1 MANPLNTVIQ
11 IVGMTKTYVLG
22 DIEVHALRG
31 VDLTIER
38 GEFVAV
44 MGASGSGKSTLMNML
59 GCLDRPT
66 SGRYILEGEDV
77 AQLNESE
84 LATIR
89 SKRIGFV
96 FQNFNLL
103 SRTSALEN
111 VELPLFYS
119 AWTADGEHRAAD
131 LVKLVGLAG
140 REQNHPNQLSGG
152 QQQRVAIARALV
164 NRPSILLAD
173 EPTGNL
179 DSTNSAEIMDVLTNL
194 NRQQGITVI
203 VVTHDPDVAAY
214 ADRTVTFRDG
224 VIISDTRKERT
235 GAQAGRQSSGSR
247 RRAKAAR
254 RRCSDEAWVFASMAV
269 VAAGR
274 AIRRNKLRA
283 ALTMLGIFIGVAAVI
298 TMVAVG
304 DGAKSSVEAQINS
317 LGTNLLVVLPGATT
331 ANGVRAGFGSNSTLT
346 IGDAR
351 AIAQGGG
358 PVALVTYMDRQVA
371 QVVSGNRNW
380 STNIQGTTSNYFAIR
395 DWPPSIGRIFTDS
408 EEKAGAAVCL
418 LGQTVVNNLFGEGQ
432 NPVGAT
438 IRVKNFPMKVIG
450 VLSVKGQSS
459 YGQDQDDVVIVPF
472 NTAERKVLG
481 VSAPQSTPA
490 PAAVATATTS
500 NCSTCVYSSVP
511 TTNSVYSSTTEA
523 TNPYGGAAKIAGV
536 VNSMYVKASDSGEV
550 DNAIAQITRTLHER
564 HHIQPKQDDDFTVRN
579 LSEIAAAS
587 ESATAGDDDAAVV
600 GGVDFAAGRRNR
612 NHEHHAGVGDRAHAR
627 DRNPHGD
634 RRAPHPHHAA
644 VPGRGDAAV
653 GDGRIRGHRA
663 GNPRVEDN
671 FGAGRSGRPWSRRWR
686 CSAGSFFRRR
696 WEFSSAIT
704 RREKRACCIQST
716 PYVTSS
722 QSWPLTPAPS
732 LLLCRKI
739 STLSLLIAVVPCI
752 TFVYVR

>member
-1 MANPLNTVIQ
+1 MNTVIQ

-77 AQLNESE
+77 ARLNESE
-84 LATIR
+84 LAMIR
-89 SKRIGFV
+89 SRRIGFV

-103 SRTSALEN
+103 SRTSTLEN

-119 AWTADGEHRAAD
+119 AWTADGEHRAAE

-140 REQNHPNQLSGG
+140 REQSHPNQLSGG

-214 ADRTVTFRDG
+214 ADRVVTFRDG
-224 VIISDTRKERT
+224 VIISDTRKEGTAAHTPSERSAAT
-235 GAQAGRQSSGSR
+235 LPSRQEAYS
-247 RRAKAAR
+247 AL
-254 RRCSDEAWVFASMAV
+254 DEAWTFASMAV

-274 AIRRNKLRA
+274 AIKRNKLRA

-304 DGAKSSVEAQINS
+304 DGAKASVEAQINS
-317 LGTNLLVVLPGATT
+317 LGTNLLIVVPGATT
-331 ANGVRAGFGSNSTLT
+331 ANGVRAGLGSNSTLT
-346 IGDAR
+346 VGDAE
-351 AIAQGGG
+351 AIARGGG
-358 PVALVTYMDRQVA
+358 PVALVTYMDRQLA

-395 DWPPSIGRIFTDS
+395 DWPLSIGRIFTDS

-450 VLSVKGQSS
+450 VLTVKGQSS
-459 YGQDQDDVVIVPF
+459 YGTDQDDVVIVPF

-481 VSAPQSTPA
+481 VSAPTAQSS
-490 PAAVATATTS
+490 PAAVATASTS
-500 NCSTCVYSSVP
+500 NCATCVYSSVP
-511 TTNSVYSSTTEA
+511 TTNSIYSSSTEA
-523 TNPYGGAAKIAGV
+523 ASPFGGAPKITGV
-536 VNSMYVKASDSGEV
+536 VNAMFVKASGSDQV
-550 DNAIAQITRTLHER
+550 DNAIAQITRTLHQR
-564 HHIQPKQDDDFTVRN
+564 HHIQAKEDDDFTVRN
-579 LSEIAAAS
+579 LSEIAEAS
-587 ESATAGDDDAAVV
+587 ESATQVMTMLLLSVASISLLV
-600 GGVDFAAGRRNR
+600 GGIGIMNIMLVSVTERTREIGIRMAIGARRI
-612 NHEHHAGVGDRAHAR
+612 HIMLQFLVEAMLLSAMGGLAGVVLGILVSKLIS
-627 DRNPHGD
+627 
-634 RRAPHPHHAA
+634 A
-644 VPGRGDAAV
+644 VAQWPTLVSPVAVAGGFIFSAAV
-653 GDGRIRGHRA
+653 G
-663 GNPRVEDN
+663 VF
-671 FGAGRSGRPWSRRWR
+671 FG
-686 CSAGSFFRRR
+686 
-696 WEFSSAIT
+696 
-704 RREKRACCIQST
+704 
-716 PYVTSS
+716 YY
-722 QSWPLTPAPS
+722 PARKAS
-732 LLLCRKI
+732 LLHPIDALR
-739 STLSLLIAVVPCI
+739 
-752 TFVYVR
+752 YE

>member
-38 GEFVAV
+38 GEFLAV

-194 NRQQGITVI
+194 NRKQGITVI

-224 VIISDTRKERT
+224 VIISDTRKEGT
-235 GAQAGRQSSGSR
+235 
-247 RRAKAAR
+247 AAR
-254 RRCSDEAWVFASMAV
+254 VATQPAQQVESGLQAVSIIDETWTFASMAV

-331 ANGVRAGFGSNSTLT
+331 ANGVRAGLGSNSTLT
-346 IGDAR
+346 VGDAE
-351 AIAQGGG
+351 AIAHGGG
-358 PVALVTYMDRQVA
+358 PVALVTYMDRQVS

-395 DWPPSIGRIFTDS
+395 DWQPSIGRIFTDS

-418 LGQTVVNNLFGEGQ
+418 LGQTVVDNLFGEGQ

-438 IRVKNFPMKVIG
+438 VRVKNFPMKIIG
-450 VLSVKGQSS
+450 VLAVKGQSS

-490 PAAVATATTS
+490 PAAVATASTS
-500 NCSTCVYSSVP
+500 NCATCVYSSVP
-511 TTNSVYSSTTEA
+511 TTNSIYSSTTEE
-523 TNPYGGAAKIAGV
+523 TNAYGAAAKITGV

-550 DNAIAQITRTLHER
+550 DSAIAQITRELHER

-587 ESATAGDDDAAVV
+587 ESATQVMTMLLLSVASISLLV
-600 GGVDFAAGRRNR
+600 GGIGIMNIMLVSVTERTREIGIRMAIGARRI
-612 NHEHHAGVGDRAHAR
+612 HIMLQFLVEAMLLSAMGGLAGVALGILVSKLISALAEW
-627 DRNPHGD
+627 PTLVS
-634 RRAPHPHHAA
+634 PTA
-644 VPGRGDAAV
+644 VAGGFIFSAAV
-653 GDGRIRGHRA
+653 G
-663 GNPRVEDN
+663 VF
-671 FGAGRSGRPWSRRWR
+671 FG
-686 CSAGSFFRRR
+686 
-696 WEFSSAIT
+696 
-704 RREKRACCIQST
+704 
-716 PYVTSS
+716 YY
-722 QSWPLTPAPS
+722 PARKAS
-732 LLLCRKI
+732 LLHPIDALR
-739 STLSLLIAVVPCI
+739 
-752 TFVYVR
+752 YE

>member
-1 MANPLNTVIQ
+1 MNTVIE
-11 IVGMTKTYVLG
+11 IIGMTKTYVLG

-31 VDLTIER
+31 VNLTIER
-38 GEFVAV
+38 GEFLAV

-224 VIISDTRKERT
+224 VIISDTRKEGS
-235 GAQAGRQSSGSR
+235 GARAGAAGKPAASAPATEAQ
-247 RRAKAAR
+247 KAA
-254 RRCSDEAWVFASMAV
+254 SIVDEVWTFASMAV

-331 ANGVRAGFGSNSTLT
+331 ANGVRAGLGSNSTLT
-346 IGDAR
+346 IGGAD
-351 AIAQGGG
+351 AIARGGG

-380 STNIQGTTSNYFAIR
+380 STNIQGTTSNYFSIR

-418 LGQTVVNNLFGEGQ
+418 LGQTVVDNLFGEGQ

-490 PAAVATATTS
+490 PAAVSTATTS
-500 NCSTCVYSSVP
+500 NCATCVYQSVP
-511 TTNSVYSSTTEA
+511 TTNSVYSSTTEE
-523 TNPYGGAAKIAGV
+523 TNAYGAAAKITGV
-536 VNSMYVKASDSGEV
+536 VNTMYIKATSSDQV
-550 DNAIAQITRTLHER
+550 DNAVAQITRELHER
-564 HHIQPKQDDDFTVRN
+564 HHIQAKQDDDFTVRN

-587 ESATAGDDDAAVV
+587 ESATQVMTMLLLAVASISLLV
-600 GGVDFAAGRRNR
+600 GGIGIMNIMLVSVTERTREIGIRMAIGARRIHIMLQFLVEAMLLSVMGGFAGIVLGILVSKLISALAQWPTLVSPVAVAG
-612 NHEHHAGVGDRAHAR
+612 GFIFS
-627 DRNPHGD
+627 
-634 RRAPHPHHAA
+634 
-644 VPGRGDAAV
+644 AAV
-653 GDGRIRGHRA
+653 G
-663 GNPRVEDN
+663 VF
-671 FGAGRSGRPWSRRWR
+671 FG
-686 CSAGSFFRRR
+686 
-696 WEFSSAIT
+696 
-704 RREKRACCIQST
+704 
-716 PYVTSS
+716 YY
-722 QSWPLTPAPS
+722 PARKAS
-732 LLLCRKI
+732 LLHPIDALR
-739 STLSLLIAVVPCI
+739 
-752 TFVYVR
+752 YE

>member
-1 MANPLNTVIQ
+1 MNTVIQ

-31 VDLTIER
+31 VNLTIER

-84 LATIR
+84 LAMIR
-89 SKRIGFV
+89 SRRIGFV

-103 SRTSALEN
+103 SRTSTLEN

-140 REQNHPNQLSGG
+140 REQSHPNQLSGG

-179 DSTNSAEIMDVLTNL
+179 DSTNSAEIMDVLTKL
-194 NRQQGITVI
+194 NREQGITVI
-203 VVTHDPDVAAY
+203 VVTHDPDVATY
-214 ADRTVTFRDG
+214 ADRIVTFRDG
-224 VIISDTRKERT
+224 VIVSDTRKE
-235 GAQAGRQSSGSR
+235 AVDAHAGVAGNAVAP
-247 RRAKAAR
+247 AKDASAEAA
-254 RRCSDEAWVFASMAV
+254 SILDEVWVFASMAV

-331 ANGVRAGFGSNSTLT
+331 ANGVRIGLGSNSTLT
-346 IGDAR
+346 VGDAQ
-351 AIAQGGG
+351 AIADGGG
-358 PVALVTYMDRQVA
+358 PIALVTYMDRQA
-371 QVVSGNRNW
+371 GQVVSGNRNW
-380 STNIQGTTSNYFAIR
+380 STSIQGTTSNYFAIR
-395 DWPPSIGRIFTDS
+395 DWQPSIGRIFTDS

-418 LGQTVVNNLFGEGQ
+418 LGQTVVDNLFGEGQ

-438 IRVKNFPMKVIG
+438 VRVKNFPMKIIG
-450 VLSVKGQSS
+450 VLAVKGQSS

-481 VSAPQSTPA
+481 VSAPLAQST
-490 PAAVATATTS
+490 PAAVATASATNPYAT
-500 NCSTCVYSSVP
+500 VP

-523 TNPYGGAAKIAGV
+523 TNAYGAAAKITGV

-550 DNAIAQITRTLHER
+550 DSAIAQITRELHQR
-564 HHIQPKQDDDFTVRN
+564 HHIQAKQDDDFTVRN

-587 ESATAGDDDAAVV
+587 ESATQVMTMLLLSVASISLLV
-600 GGVDFAAGRRNR
+600 GGIGIMNIMLVSVTERTREIGIRMAIGARRIHIMLQFLVEAMLLSVMGGFAGIVLGILVSKIISAWAEWPTLVSPVAVAG
-612 NHEHHAGVGDRAHAR
+612 GFIFS
-627 DRNPHGD
+627 
-634 RRAPHPHHAA
+634 
-644 VPGRGDAAV
+644 AAV
-653 GDGRIRGHRA
+653 G
-663 GNPRVEDN
+663 VF
-671 FGAGRSGRPWSRRWR
+671 FG
-686 CSAGSFFRRR
+686 
-696 WEFSSAIT
+696 
-704 RREKRACCIQST
+704 
-716 PYVTSS
+716 YY
-722 QSWPLTPAPS
+722 PARKAS
-732 LLLCRKI
+732 LLHPIDALR
-739 STLSLLIAVVPCI
+739 
-752 TFVYVR
+752 YE

>member
-1 MANPLNTVIQ
+1 MKRVIEL
-11 IVGMTKTYVLG
+11 VDLTKTYALG
-22 DIEVHALRG
+22 DIEVNALRG
-31 VDLTIER
+31 VNLTIDR

-89 SKRIGFV
+89 SRRVGFV

-103 SRTSALEN
+103 SRTSTLEN

-119 AWTADGEHRAAD
+119 AWTSDGESRAAD
-131 LVKLVGLAG
+131 MVKLVGLAG
-140 REQNHPNQLSGG
+140 REQSHPNQLSGG

-179 DSTNSAEIMDVLTNL
+179 DSTNSAEIMEVLTKL
-194 NRQQGITVI
+194 NREQGITVI

-214 ADRTVTFRDG
+214 ADRVVTFRDG
-224 VIISDTRKERT
+224 VIISDTRKD
-235 GAQAGRQSSGSR
+235 GAGVHGGAGVNASAPETAD
-247 RRAKAAR
+247 RAA
-254 RRCSDEAWVFASMAV
+254 SLVDEAWTFGSMAM

-274 AIRRNKLRA
+274 AIKRNKLRA

-304 DGAKSSVEAQINS
+304 DGARASVEAQINS
-317 LGTNLLVVLPGATT
+317 LGTNLVVVLPGATT
-331 ANGVRAGFGSNSTLT
+331 ANGARAGLGSNSTLT
-346 IGDAR
+346 VGDAQ
-351 AIAQGGG
+351 AIAHGGG
-358 PVALVTYMDRQVA
+358 PVALVSYMDRQVA
-371 QVVSGNRNW
+371 QVVAGNRNW

-432 NPVGAT
+432 NPVGAK
-438 IRVKNFPMKVIG
+438 IRVKNSPMKVIG
-450 VLSVKGQSS
+450 VLSIKGQSS

-481 VSAPQSTPA
+481 VSAPSA
-490 PAAVATATTS
+490 ALVAAVAAAVATASAT
-500 NCSTCVYSSVP
+500 NPYASVP
-511 TTNSVYSSTTEA
+511 TTNSVYSSSTTTTSA
-523 TNPYGGAAKIAGV
+523 FGSAPKITGV
-536 VNSMYVKASDSGEV
+536 VNSMIIKASSSEQV
-550 DNAIAQITRTLHER
+550 DGAVTQITRLLHER

-587 ESATAGDDDAAVV
+587 ESATQVMTMLLLAVASISLLV
-600 GGVDFAAGRRNR
+600 GGIGIMNIMLVSVTERTREIGIRMAIGARRIHIMLQSLVEAMLLSAMGGLAGIILGILVSKLISALAQWPTLVSPTAV
-612 NHEHHAGVGDRAHAR
+612 AGGFIFS
-627 DRNPHGD
+627 
-634 RRAPHPHHAA
+634 
-644 VPGRGDAAV
+644 AAV
-653 GDGRIRGHRA
+653 G
-663 GNPRVEDN
+663 VF
-671 FGAGRSGRPWSRRWR
+671 FG
-686 CSAGSFFRRR
+686 
-696 WEFSSAIT
+696 
-704 RREKRACCIQST
+704 
-716 PYVTSS
+716 YY
-722 QSWPLTPAPS
+722 PARKAS
-732 LLLCRKI
+732 LLHPIDALR
-739 STLSLLIAVVPCI
+739 
-752 TFVYVR
+752 YE

>member
-38 GEFVAV
+38 GEFLAV

-203 VVTHDPDVAAY
+203 VVTHDPDVATY

-235 GAQAGRQSSGSR
+235 GAQPA
-247 RRAKAAR
+247 AKAAVPPPAKLEA
-254 RRCSDEAWVFASMAV
+254 SMLDEAWVFASMAV

-317 LGTNLLVVLPGATT
+317 LGSNLLVVLPGATT
-331 ANGVRAGFGSNSTLT
+331 ANGVRAGLGSNSTLT

-371 QVVSGNRNW
+371 QGVSGNRNW

-450 VLSVKGQSS
+450 VLSEKGQSS

-490 PAAVATATTS
+490 PAAVATASTS

-587 ESATAGDDDAAVV
+587 ESATAVMTTLLLSVASISLLV
-600 GGVDFAAGRRNR
+600 GGIGIMNIMLVSVTERTREIGIRMAIGARRIHIMLQFLVEAMLLSVMGGFAGIVLGILVSKIISAWA
-612 NHEHHAGVGDRAHAR
+612 EWPTLVS
-627 DRNPHGD
+627 PV
-634 RRAPHPHHAA
+634 A
-644 VPGRGDAAV
+644 VFGGFIFSAAV
-653 GDGRIRGHRA
+653 G
-663 GNPRVEDN
+663 VF
-671 FGAGRSGRPWSRRWR
+671 FG
-686 CSAGSFFRRR
+686 
-696 WEFSSAIT
+696 
-704 RREKRACCIQST
+704 
-716 PYVTSS
+716 YY
-722 QSWPLTPAPS
+722 PARKAS
-732 LLLCRKI
+732 LLHPIDALR
-739 STLSLLIAVVPCI
+739 
-752 TFVYVR
+752 YE

>member
-1 MANPLNTVIQ
+1 MNTVIQ
-11 IVGMTKTYVLG
+11 LVELTKTYVLG
-22 DIEVHALRG
+22 EVEVHALRG
-31 VDLTIER
+31 VNLTIER

-77 AQLNESE
+77 AQLSESE
-84 LATIR
+84 LAMIR
-89 SKRIGFV
+89 SRRIGFV

-103 SRTSALEN
+103 SRTSTLEN

-119 AWTADGEHRAAD
+119 AWTADGESRAAD

-224 VIISDTRKERT
+224 VIISDTRKE
-235 GAQAGRQSSGSR
+235 GAAERE
-247 RRAKAAR
+247 AAAVKAADAAAAATVAPKR
-254 RRCSDEAWVFASMAV
+254 ETPSMIDEAWTFASMAV

-274 AIRRNKLRA
+274 AIKRNKLRA

-304 DGAKSSVEAQINS
+304 DGAKSSVEAQITS

-331 ANGVRAGFGSNSTLT
+331 ANGVRIGSGSNSTLT
-346 IGDAR
+346 VGDAEAVAR
-351 AIAQGGG
+351 GGG

-380 STNIQGTTSNYFAIR
+380 STNIQGTTSNYFSIR

-438 IRVKNFPMKVIG
+438 IRVKNFPMKIIG
-450 VLSVKGQSS
+450 VLSIKGQSS

-481 VSAPQSTPA
+481 VSAPQSTAA
-490 PAAVATATTS
+490 PAAVSTATTA
-500 NCSTCVYSSVP
+500 NCATCVYQSVP

-523 TNPYGGAAKIAGV
+523 TNAYGAAAKITGV
-536 VNSMYVKASDSGEV
+536 VNSMYIKASDSGEV
-550 DNAIAQITRTLHER
+550 DSAITQITHTLHER
-564 HHIQPKQDDDFTVRN
+564 HHIQAKQDDDFTVRN

-587 ESATAGDDDAAVV
+587 ESATQVMTMLLLAVASISLLV
-600 GGVDFAAGRRNR
+600 GGIGIMNIMLVSVTERTREIGIRMAIGARRIHIMLQFLVEAMLLSVMGGFAGIILGILVSKLISALAEWPTLVSPVAVAG
-612 NHEHHAGVGDRAHAR
+612 GFIFS
-627 DRNPHGD
+627 
-634 RRAPHPHHAA
+634 
-644 VPGRGDAAV
+644 AAV
-653 GDGRIRGHRA
+653 G
-663 GNPRVEDN
+663 VF
-671 FGAGRSGRPWSRRWR
+671 FG
-686 CSAGSFFRRR
+686 
-696 WEFSSAIT
+696 
-704 RREKRACCIQST
+704 
-716 PYVTSS
+716 YY
-722 QSWPLTPAPS
+722 PARKAS
-732 LLLCRKI
+732 LLHPIDALR
-739 STLSLLIAVVPCI
+739 
-752 TFVYVR
+752 YE

>member
-1 MANPLNTVIQ
+1 MNTVIQ

-38 GEFVAV
+38 GEFLAV

-235 GAQAGRQSSGSR
+235 GAQPA
-247 RRAKAAR
+247 AKAAAAPPAKEAA
-254 RRCSDEAWVFASMAV
+254 SMLDEAWVFASMAV

-317 LGTNLLVVLPGATT
+317 LGSNLLVVLPGATT
-331 ANGVRAGFGSNSTLT
+331 ANGVRAGTRQQF
-346 IGDAR
+346 DPDYRRCAR
-351 AIAQGGG
+351 
-358 PVALVTYMDRQVA
+358 D
-371 QVVSGNRNW
+371 
-380 STNIQGTTSNYFAIR
+380 
-395 DWPPSIGRIFTDS
+395 
-408 EEKAGAAVCL
+408 C
-418 LGQTVVNNLFGEGQ
+418 
-432 NPVGAT
+432 
-438 IRVKNFPMKVIG
+438 
-450 VLSVKGQSS
+450 
-459 YGQDQDDVVIVPF
+459 
-472 NTAERKVLG
+472 
-481 VSAPQSTPA
+481 
-490 PAAVATATTS
+490 
-500 NCSTCVYSSVP
+500 
-511 TTNSVYSSTTEA
+511 
-523 TNPYGGAAKIAGV
+523 
-536 VNSMYVKASDSGEV
+536 
-550 DNAIAQITRTLHER
+550 
-564 HHIQPKQDDDFTVRN
+564 
-579 LSEIAAAS
+579 
-587 ESATAGDDDAAVV
+587 
-600 GGVDFAAGRRNR
+600 AGRR
-612 NHEHHAGVGDRAHAR
+612 
-627 DRNPHGD
+627 
-634 RRAPHPHHAA
+634 
-644 VPGRGDAAV
+644 PGRA
-653 GDGRIRGHRA
+653 GHLHGSA
-663 GNPRVEDN
+663 G
-671 FGAGRSGRPWSRRWR
+671 GAGGLGKSQLEHQHPGHDLEL
-686 CSAGSFFRRR
+686 FRD
-696 WEFSSAIT
+696 S
-704 RREKRACCIQST
+704 
-716 PYVTSS
+716 
-722 QSWPLTPAPS
+722 
-732 LLLCRKI
+732 
-739 STLSLLIAVVPCI
+739 
-752 TFVYVR
+752 